1 MRISILLLV
10 SMLLAIPLSCC
21 GEKTT
26 SLSTEPIQASAA
38 TIRADGLMCPKCANN
53 VTLQLE
59 KIRGVE
65 DIRVNMEQGIV
76 RVKLTGDQHPSEAD
90 LAQAIE
96 DGGFTFRSVKEGDR

>member
-1 MRISILLLV
+1 MRFSILLIIT
-10 SMLLAIPLSCC
+10 MAIAGC

-26 SLSTEPIQASAA
+26 SLNDEPIQASAA

-59 KIRGVE
+59 KIQGVE
-65 DIRVNMEQGIV
+65 DIRVNMNLGTI
-76 RVKLTGDQHPSEAD
+76 RVKLTGDHHPSEAD

-96 DGGFTFRSVKEGDR
+96 DGGFTFRSVKEGDQ

>member
-1 MRISILLLV
+1 MRLSILSI
-10 SMLLAIPLSCC
+10 SMMLAMAFAGC

-65 DIRVNMEQGIV
+65 DIRVNMDQGIV
-76 RVKLTGDQHPSEAD
+76 RVKLTGDHHPSEAD

-96 DGGFTFRSVKEGDR
+96 DGGFTFRSVKEGDQ